1 MVSVSYNP
9 MAVQSLSQ
17 RIGASPVE
25 RAQPAVKPES
35 KPERGVEN
43 STYWSISTTMRAE
56 NLSLTA
62 VQDANSLAAAQVDVT
77 ASGLDQAT
85 DIVAQMQQKLIM
97 AKAGGSNRAA
107 IGSEVEGLKAQL
119 VNVAAAGRFGG
130 DNWLEVEAGGMP
142 KVASMLASVGSDG
155 SGNLSINMIDF
166 DTAKSTLVS
175 RAEARDGLLTRPY
188 AGTTM
193 SGVNYNYF
201 VLDAKSEVG
210 NPRQAREIRVDERT
224 TSEELE
230 GMITTLNRV
239 MIDMVGASAE
249 VSATKEK
256 ISGDANFLGEWQSP
270 IDADVS
276 RMVDSDM
283 GEIAARRVA
292 ETAQAQL
299 QASGLNMANNSMSQA
314 LKYFL

>member
-9 MAVQSLSQ
+9 SAVQSLSQ
-17 RIGASPVE
+17 RIGTSAVE
-25 RAQPAVKPES
+25 RVQPAAKPEVRS
-35 KPERGVEN
+35 ERGVDN
-43 STYWSISTTMRAE
+43 SAYWSISTTMRAE

-62 VQDANSLAAAQVDVT
+62 VQDANSLAAAQVDTT

-107 IGSEVEGLKAQL
+107 IGSEVEALKAEL

-130 DNWLEVEAGGMP
+130 ENWLEVEAGGMP
-142 KVASMLASVGSDG
+142 KVASMLASVGSDN
-155 SGNLSINMIDF
+155 SGNLSLNMIDF

-175 RAEARDGLLTRPY
+175 RAEAQDGLLTRPY
-188 AGTTM
+188 VGTTM
-193 SGVNYNYF
+193 SGMNYNYF
-201 VLDAKSEVG
+201 VLDAQSEVG
-210 NPRQAREIRVDERT
+210 NPSQSREIKVNERT

-249 VSATKEK
+249 VSATKGQ
-256 ISGDANFLGEWQSP
+256 ISGDLDFLDAWQSP
-270 IDADVS
+270 LDADVN

-283 GEIAARRVA
+283 AELAVRRMA

-299 QASGLNMANNSMSQA
+299 QSSGLNIGNTSMSQG